1 MCVNFENIIISN
13 VVIKNGQ
20 CGVSTYQQI
29 EEYSTK
35 ILYKKTWKLCEQ
47 SLYTLTD
54 NCYWF
59 YKIIWEQF
67 IVYMYSEQDCC
78 QRIDAFVIFI
88 STSECMIIRV
98 GQFVGSGN
106 KLHKFTSSKIPL
118 RVPQSNFWWRTR
130 PC

>member
-59 YKIIWEQF
+59 
-67 IVYMYSEQDCC
+67 
-78 QRIDAFVIFI
+78 
-88 STSECMIIRV
+88 
-98 GQFVGSGN
+98 
-106 KLHKFTSSKIPL
+106 
-118 RVPQSNFWWRTR
+118 
-130 PC
+130 